1 MFGRFRDD
9 PSLQALASVVGG
21 ELDQPSGSGGLGLA
35 GGEVDGGGGMSSSR
49 SQPVLSPKSDNAP
62 SEPSAAFT
70 PVGFILEGEDWE
82 PGEIA
87 FIVKGPI
94 GRGYTIDDLATVC
107 AALSDAAPQAR
118 TYTAPREAT

>member
-1 MFGRFRDD
+1 MSKADNPPGVGMEGR
-9 PSLQALASVVGG
+9 A
-21 ELDQPSGSGGLGLA
+21 
-35 GGEVDGGGGMSSSR
+35 SR
-49 SQPVLSPKSDNAP
+49 SQMGGAGPSDHAAGLNA
-62 SEPSAAFT
+62 EPSAEFT

-94 GRGYTIDDLATVC
+94 GRGYTIDDLTAVC

-118 TYTAPREAT
+118 THTASRDESK